1 MTPSNQT
8 VFLKT
13 SIFAGMRG
21 PLKKIKRESGTWL
34 VLSKQ
39 RLWNLFVKKLSV
51 YFAFNHKNIFV
62 VSFSGWEVPWETGLN
77 CLIFLRKR
85 KGIIFVQFFL
95 CFRTKKYQIAL
106 SSAIS
111 ESLENAFVTFA
122 KLISSGPASLS
133 SERSMLSETRTQNN
147 LGLTIVYYIDTKHS

>member
-1 MTPSNQT
+1 MWIWAPGCKFTL
-8 VFLKT
+8 FC
-13 SIFAGMRG
+13 
-21 PLKKIKRESGTWL
+21 REAT
-34 VLSKQ
+34 
-39 RLWNLFVKKLSV
+39 
-51 YFAFNHKNIFV
+51 FV
-62 VSFSGWEVPWETGLN
+62 VHLRTFKCKFSGLKLWLCKKSDKYEVWWETGLK

-95 CFRTKKYQIAL
+95 CFRTKIYQIAL

-147 LGLTIVYYIDTKHS
+147 LGFTIVHYIDTKHS